1 MQSARPCL
9 ASLALLLLPLL
20 GGCQGGTAPKM
31 LAQVP
36 EELGERD
43 WHQIV
48 RARLPLYGH
57 RNWIVIA
64 DAAYPASSR
73 DGIETIV
80 TGADQ
85 VEVVRG
91 VLQALD
97 ANKHVRPVVY
107 TDAELKAVPEQ
118 DAAGIT
124 AYRERLADIFNN
136 RPIGTLPHE
145 QLIAK
150 VDQVSTNFRVL
161 VLKTNMMLPYT
172 TVFIQLDSA
181 YWTADAEKRL
191 RDAQK

>member
-1 MQSARPCL
+1 
-9 ASLALLLLPLL
+9 
-20 GGCQGGTAPKM
+20 M
-31 LAQVP
+31 LSQVP

-48 RARLPLYGH
+48 RARLPLYGQ

-107 TDAELKAVPEQ
+107 TNAELKFVPEQ
-118 DAAGIT
+118 DAPGIT
-124 AYRERLADIFNN
+124 AYRERLADIFNG
-136 RPIGTLPHE
+136 RTVGAQPHE

-150 VDQVSTNFRVL
+150 IDQVGTNFRVL
-161 VLKTNMMLPYT
+161 VLKTDMRLPYAAI
-172 TVFIQLDSA
+172 FIQLDSA
-181 YWTADAEKRL
+181 YWTAEAEKRL